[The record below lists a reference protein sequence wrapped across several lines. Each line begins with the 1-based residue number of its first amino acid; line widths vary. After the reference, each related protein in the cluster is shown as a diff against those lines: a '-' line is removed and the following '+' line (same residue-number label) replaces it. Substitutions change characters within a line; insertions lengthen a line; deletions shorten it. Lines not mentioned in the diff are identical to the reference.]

1 MGIYLAQRTET
12 SVSYDIQVFGKVALV
27 LKITEKKVNGRKA
40 PDESET
46 FFIERRVVEPG
57 KPTAHK
63 IETAQKLMYF
73 TPDNLELLW
82 DDLAKGEDFFATLS
96 MVQDETDAIKGIVDL
111 DEHNFYYMNPY
122 DHSFWRAGEDTPS
135 SFPIYVDW
143 IVGITDERYD
153 LEAAEKVLQNNPR
166 VTNLKKVDVQRQY
179 YQADGGEVP
188 KHALVFA
195 FEFSQKQLNQIYRD
209 HPKDCH
215 PGWLA
220 DRLKGFDLDNFNF
233 LKLKRARKK
242 DK

>member
-1 MGIYLAQRTET
+1 MGIYLTHKEEIST
-12 SVSYDIQVFGKVALV
+12 SYDVQVFGKIAFV

-46 FFIERRVVEPG
+46 FFIERRAVEPG
-57 KPTAHK
+57 TPTAHK
-63 IETAQKLMYF
+63 IEIAQKLLYF

-153 LEAAEKVLQNNPR
+153 LEAAEKVLRNNPR
-166 VTNLKKVDVQRQY
+166 VTNLERIECKECDPGRSQY
-179 YQADGGEVP
+179 SPVVE
-188 KHALVFA
+188 ALVFT

-215 PGWLA
+215 PGWLK
-220 DRLKGFDLDNFNF
+220 DMLKGFDLDNFNF